1 MKVWL
6 RINDQIGYVVE
17 ALPIGDTPYALH
29 PSVSLLGYLH
39 HWSVTHVPT
48 GQSVGKGFRNK
59 SIAIAYAR
67 ELDDLM
73 DDSFETDKPIEPPNS
88 LEVVEMRNG
97 YVLS

>member
-6 RINDQIGYVVE
+6 KVAGVTDWAGYIVDAE
-17 ALPIGDTPYALH
+17 PIDDTPYAVHLH
-29 PSVSLLGYLH
+29 PSRDC
-39 HWSVTHVPT
+39 WTVTHVPT

-88 LEVVEMRNG
+88 LGVVEMRNG